1 MSGLQEF
8 GPKCQ
13 YRDLS
18 QVHSAKHARND
29 MASGTIFMKSKS
41 EDLVLPIT
49 FTLNGRCPELSTEF
63 PVAVQLVTRNI
74 IQSHTNNPGRWPPFE
89 QNQEILRVPDT
100 ELSLSLVLL
109 AGNTMNV
116 SDFKDL
122 AGLVEGTT
130 LRLFQATQYSAFE
143 TAWLRGEYRKVS
155 FQAWWTLY
163 SSIGGGVGRCE
174 RPANRADN
182 KEM

>member
-1 MSGLQEF
+1 
-8 GPKCQ
+8 
-13 YRDLS
+13 
-18 QVHSAKHARND
+18 

-49 FTLNGRCPELSTEF
+49 FTLTGSCPELSTEF
-63 PVAVQLVTRNI
+63 PITIQLVARNI
-74 IQSHTNNPGRWPPFE
+74 INSHSESPGRWPPLE
-89 QNQEILRVPDT
+89 QLQETLRVPGT

-109 AGNTMNV
+109 AGNTMSV

-130 LRLFQATQYSAFE
+130 LRLFQATQYKAFE
-143 TAWLRGEYRKVS
+143 TAWLRGEYRDVS

-163 SSIGGGVGRCE
+163 SSFGGEIGRCE
-174 RPANRADN
+174 RPASWIDN
-182 KEM
+182 EEL